1 MSEPHNQPQD
11 LTLEVDEI
19 ADLARR
25 LSGASRH
32 DEAAELLLLALRL
45 DPENLSVKL
54 GLAEVRKLRQLEG
67 GGDSRSRSLREVLRE
82 GFRRNAIDAAHFLG
96 LAHLYAERGENARAI
111 ECLEVA
117 KAKDLANPAHAELHG
132 RVLFRRKDFDGAAEE
147 LGKALRLNPFDREI
161 AESLGRAEMERK
173 QFEAALA
180 ATTHAFLLLNDG
192 DEEGGRRLRRRIQT
206 LKQILGWGNRELA
219 QVFHER
225 QEQIH
230 TAFDRLEWHRE
241 RFLEQGGFSPAS
253 SFGAAA
259 PAQAPEAA
267 AGGGAGGRIHL
278 AARLRR
284 LKVWS
289 HLSDE
294 QVFRLTG
301 AVREEIHETGGLVF
315 AHRSQGRDLYVLERG
330 EVLVQRPTAYGTF
343 TLGKLE
349 PGSMFG
355 EASYITGLDRSS
367 DVSALAACQIFRLEA
382 AALDSLIEAAP
393 DLGVKLYWSFWHS
406 LAQKLRATNDQ
417 LKSFFPSD
425 SLPENFLRLRKRPA
439 PPGGNPPTPPAAPA
453 VKVDSTD
460 KIRLF
465 REQGLSRRELM
476 TLATFSREER
486 FAAGASL
493 FQEGDE
499 GTEMYVILEGRAMI
513 SKFIPGAGEEA
524 LAILDRGDFF
534 GEMALIDG
542 EPRSADAR
550 AYGGPLTVLALDQ
563 ATVREILAMDP
574 DAALEFMQLLCRLVA
589 NRLREI
595 DEKVVGWRIISGERN
610 EGASA

>member
-1 MSEPHNQPQD
+1 MSDPQD
-11 LTLEVDEI
+11 QPTELTPEVDDL

-25 LSGASRH
+25 MSAASRH

-45 DPENLSVKL
+45 DPKNLSVKL
-54 GLAEVRKLRQLEG
+54 ALAEVRKLQQLEG
-67 GGDSRSRSLREVLRE
+67 GGDNRSRSLREVLRE

-117 KAKDLANPAHAELHG
+117 KAKDLANPAHAALHG
-132 RVLFRRKDFDGAAEE
+132 RLLFRRKDFDGAADEF
-147 LGKALRLNPFDREI
+147 GKALRLNPFDREI
-161 AESLGRAEMERK
+161 AESLSRTEFERK
-173 QFEAALA
+173 RFEAALA
-180 ATTHAFLLLNDG
+180 ATVHAFLLLNDG
-192 DEEGGRRLRRRIQT
+192 DDEGGRRLRRRIQT
-206 LKQILGWGNRELA
+206 LKQILGWGSRELA
-219 QVFHER
+219 QVFRER

-241 RFLEQGGFSPAS
+241 RFLEQGGFSPGTSLLAS
-253 SFGAAA
+253 VAA
-259 PAQAPEAA
+259 PPAPPAA
-267 AGGGAGGRIHL
+267 TDGIGGQLQL
-278 AARLRR
+278 ASRLRR
-284 LKVWS
+284 LKLWT
-289 HLSDE
+289 HLTDE
-294 QVFRLTG
+294 QIFRLAG
-301 AVREEIHETGGLVF
+301 VVHEEIHETGVLVV
-315 AHRSQGRDLYVLERG
+315 AHRSQGRDLYVLEHG
-330 EVLVQRPTAYGTF
+330 EVLIQRPTAYGTF

-349 PGSMFG
+349 PGSLFG
-355 EASYITGLDRSS
+355 DVSFITGLDRSS
-367 DVSALAACQIFRLEA
+367 DASALSACQILRLDA
-382 AALDSLIEAAP
+382 KALDSLIEAAP
-393 DLGVKLYWSFWHS
+393 ELGVKLYWSFWHS

-417 LKSFFPSD
+417 LKTFFSSD
-425 SLPENFLRLRKRPA
+425 SMPENFLRLRKRPA
-439 PPGGNPPTPPAAPA
+439 PAGSQEPPA
-453 VKVDSTD
+453 VKVESTD

-476 TLATFSREER
+476 TLATFSKEER

-499 GTEMYVILEGRAMI
+499 GNEMYVILEGKAMI

-524 LAILDRGDFF
+524 LAILERGDFF
-534 GEMALIDG
+534 GEMSLIDG

-550 AYGGPLTVLALDQ
+550 AYGGPLTVLSLDQ

-574 DAALEFMQLLCRLVA
+574 HAALEFMQLLCRLVA

-595 DEKVVGWRIISGERN
+595 DEKVVGWKILSGERN

>member
-1 MSEPHNQPQD
+1 MSEPQNLQQHLRPLID
-11 LTLEVDEI
+11 DI

-25 LSGASRH
+25 LSAASRH
-32 DEAAELLLLALRL
+32 DEAAEILLLALRL
-45 DPENLSVKL
+45 DPANLAVKL
-54 GLAEVRKLRQLEG
+54 ALAEARKLHQQQG

-96 LAHLYAERGENARAI
+96 LAELFAERGENARAV

-117 KAKDLANPAHAELHG
+117 KAKDLANPAHSKLHG
-132 RVLFRRKDFDGAAEE
+132 RLLFRRKDFDGAALE
-147 LGKALRLNPFDREI
+147 LGRALRLNPFDRET
-161 AESLGRAEMERK
+161 AEALGRAEFERK
-173 QFEAALA
+173 RFEAALA
-180 ATTHAFLLLNDG
+180 ATTHAFLLLNEG

-206 LKQILGWGNRELA
+206 LRQILGWGSRELT
-219 QVFHER
+219 QVFRDR
-225 QEQIH
+225 QEEIH

-241 RFLEQGGFSPAS
+241 RFLEQGGFSPATT
-253 SFGAAA
+253 FATTAPAEAA
-259 PAQAPEAA
+259 PGDQGA
-267 AGGGAGGRIHL
+267 GGAGGQLHL

-284 LKVWS
+284 LKLWS
-289 HLSDE
+289 LLTDE
-294 QVFRLTG
+294 QIFRLATV
-301 AVREEIHETGGLVF
+301 VRDEIHETGVLVF

-330 EVLVQRPTAYGTF
+330 EILIQRPTAYGTF
-343 TLGKLE
+343 TLGKLD
-349 PGSMFG
+349 PGSLFG
-355 EASYITGLDRSS
+355 EVNYITGLDRSS
-367 DVSALAACQIFRLEA
+367 DASALSSCELFRFEA
-382 AALDSLIEAAP
+382 NALDALVEDTP
-393 DLGVKLYWSFWHS
+393 ELGVKLFWSFWHS

-417 LKSFFPSD
+417 LKSFFSAD
-425 SLPENFLRLRKRPA
+425 TMPENFLRLRKRPA
-439 PPGGNPPTPPAAPA
+439 PRSPESPESPE
-453 VKVDSTD
+453 VKVESTD

-499 GTEMYVILEGRAMI
+499 GAEMYVVLEGRVMI

-524 LAILDRGDFF
+524 LAILERGEFF

-550 AYGGPLTVLALDQ
+550 AFGGPLTVLTLDQ
-563 ATVREILAMDP
+563 ATVREILAMDAH
-574 DAALEFMQLLCRLVA
+574 AALEFMQLLCRLIA

-595 DEKVVGWRIISGERN
+595 DEKVVGWRILSGERN
-610 EGASA
+610 QEPAG